1 MGSTGIWGA
10 NFITITRDRTQC
22 CLHKPIYLI
31 FTLLLIHSIPLLMSA
46 CQVAVLWG
54 NTVLSTGSL
63 AVIIDYIYPYT
74 VHLPSYK
81 VHFHRIYLT
90 GTRMILTS
98 PCKFLVTRINKNLAR
113 FCIILQDHKYKQ
125 DHTRSGKIPV
135 WNVRKDR
142 NKSCMILE

>member
-1 MGSTGIWGA
+1 MQRLFKDNCTVVTIALIS
-10 NFITITRDRTQC
+10 FII
-22 CLHKPIYLI
+22 
-31 FTLLLIHSIPLLMSA
+31 
-46 CQVAVLWG
+46 
-54 NTVLSTGSL
+54 L

-135 WNVRKDR
+135 
-142 NKSCMILE
+142 